1 MSSKRYQAL
10 LELVDKTKRYGLR
23 EAVTLVKKTATAKF
37 DETVEVAVKLGVNPK
52 HSDQMIRG
60 TVVLPHGTGKPVKVL
75 VFAKGEKER
84 EAQAAGADYVGA
96 EDLIEKVSQGWTD
109 FDIAIATP
117 DMMKEVGKVGRVLKS
132 KTPNPK
138 AGTVTFDLARAVKE
152 SKAGRIEYRVDSYGI
167 VHIPVGKAS
176 FDEEKLYENILS
188 VLEVLVR
195 ARPASAKGQY
205 LQSVTV
211 SPTMGPGI
219 KVDPIPIMNLFT
231 K

>member
-1 MSSKRYQAL
+1 MSGKRYQAV

-23 EAVTLVKKTATAKF
+23 EAVALVKKTASAKF
-37 DETVEVAVKLGVNPK
+37 DETVELAVKLGVNPK

-60 TVVLPHGTGKPVKVL
+60 TVGLPHGTGKPVKVL

-138 AGTVTFDLARAVKE
+138 AGTVTFDLARVVKE

-167 VHIPVGKAS
+167 VHVPVGKAS

-205 LQSVTV
+205 LQSVTL
-211 SPTMGPGI
+211 STTMGPGI
-219 KVDPIPIMNLFT
+219 KVDTIQIMNLFT

>member
-84 EAQAAGADYVGA
+84 EAQTAGADYVGA